1 GQAELPLIGLVAVLG
16 GFALSNADVFIVNV
30 ALTSIGRGLHTSD
43 NLLELVVSGYGISY
57 ALCLVVGGRL
67 GDSFGRRRLFVYGLA
82 GFTTASVLCGLAPT
96 IGLLIGARLLQGVA
110 AALMVPQ
117 VIATIQAATTGEA
130 RARAISYYGACAGL
144 SAVAGQILGGTL

>member
-1 GQAELPLIGLVAVLG
+1 
-16 GFALSNADVFIVNV
+16 
-30 ALTSIGRGLHTSD
+30 SD
-43 NLLELVVSGYGISY
+43 HLLELVVSGYGITY

-67 GDSFGRRRLFVYGLA
+67 GDTFGRRRLFVYGLA

-144 SAVAGQILGGTL
+144 SAVAGQILGGTLLTLDVAGSGWRSIFMINVPIGLLTLLFVRHVPDTRA